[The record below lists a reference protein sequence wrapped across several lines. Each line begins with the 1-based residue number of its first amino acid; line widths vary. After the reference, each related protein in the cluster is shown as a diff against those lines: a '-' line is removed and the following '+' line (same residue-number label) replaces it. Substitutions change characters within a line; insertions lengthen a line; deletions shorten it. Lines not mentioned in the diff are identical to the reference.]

1 MPFYIN
7 AENSVLKL
15 SGMGLL
21 FFSLARSCEKSDF
34 KQHLHRVSCPID
46 NKYIMYSKKTVLALC
61 INYRDIVNGNL
72 IDFCLHST
80 TKNH

>member
-7 AENSVLKL
+7 AKNSVLKL

-34 KQHLHRVSCPID
+34 KQHLHRASYPID
-46 NKYIMYSKKTVLALC
+46 NKYIMYSRKFFLALC
-61 INYRDIVNGNL
+61 INHRVH
-72 IDFCLHST
+72 C
-80 TKNH
+80 